1 MKTKEKQL
9 QEIHNQAFKLAL
21 EIVEER
27 ARKILQSHK
36 NLEEF
41 CMGMGTWFFNDKD
54 GTHFYDGNDKFTKR
68 LADFM
73 DNWDIYL
80 HLTGHPMRFTAEGP
94 VINDW

>member
-54 GTHFYDGNDKFTKR
+54 
-68 LADFM
+68 L
-73 DNWDIYL
+73 
-80 HLTGHPMRFTAEGP
+80 
-94 VINDW
+94 